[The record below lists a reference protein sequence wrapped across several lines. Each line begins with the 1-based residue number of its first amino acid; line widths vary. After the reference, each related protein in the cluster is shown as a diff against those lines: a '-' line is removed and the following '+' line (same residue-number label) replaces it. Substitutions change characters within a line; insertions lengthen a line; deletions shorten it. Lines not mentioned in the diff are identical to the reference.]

1 MPNFVTKIF
10 GFPEITSKLEG
21 KDEKHTKRIQS
32 GLTLIKE
39 LKKIFGLMAVG
50 NKKYVEPG
58 PVLKAIIDDN
68 GNQIQIGEENDI
80 REFN

>member
-1 MPNFVTKIF
+1 MPNFVSKIF
-10 GFPEITSKLEG
+10 AFPPKTGDLEG

-32 GLTLIKE
+32 GLTLITE

-68 GNQIQIGEENDI
+68 GN
-80 REFN
+80 